1 MLTTFL
7 VSSLLTMPRRR
18 HVIRVR
24 AEADQFLLSC
34 VELSSFLRWLE
45 ALFAAIDVAAPI
57 DERDFPRDQS
67 IPRIQRIQWI
77 RGEEPAAPPPIL
89 VNVDGEVVEGENTAE
104 HELSRH
110 ATFAGESVDTDDE
123 DDEGGVGRGGNAGRT
138 EETVTGPSR
147 EPASRFSVT
156 SYPNDEIDYLSGK
169 WAPAHYWGP
178 VHDMH
183 YAKLCY
189 SVLLFRS
196 PRKSNYIVDRGKKWF
211 VDWVTGRSVRV
222 LPPEYGELDF
232 GPWQI
237 VHTENRFL

>member
-1 MLTTFL
+1 MY
-7 VSSLLTMPRRR
+7 RRR

-34 VELSSFLRWLE
+34 VELSTFLKWLE

-77 RGEEPAAPPPIL
+77 RGEPPDLPPP
-89 VNVDGEVVEGENTAE
+89 VDGEAEDASTVEPD
-104 HELSRH
+104 LSRRSTLVEED
-110 ATFAGESVDTDDE
+110 AIVEDE
-123 DDEGGVGRGGNAGRT
+123 DDHEVLAESGLSRNTAGP
-138 EETVTGPSR
+138 VAGPSR
-147 EPASRFSVT
+147 EPASRLSMT
-156 SYPNDEIDYLSGK
+156 SYQNDEIDYLSGK
-169 WAPAHYWGP
+169 WAPAHHWGP

-196 PRKSNYIVDRGKKWF
+196 PRKSNYIISRGKKWF
-211 VDWVTGRSVRV
+211 VDWMTGRMVRV
-222 LPPEYGELDF
+222 LPPEYGEIDLF
-232 GPWQI
+232 GPWQTI
-237 VHTENRFL
+237 HTENRFL